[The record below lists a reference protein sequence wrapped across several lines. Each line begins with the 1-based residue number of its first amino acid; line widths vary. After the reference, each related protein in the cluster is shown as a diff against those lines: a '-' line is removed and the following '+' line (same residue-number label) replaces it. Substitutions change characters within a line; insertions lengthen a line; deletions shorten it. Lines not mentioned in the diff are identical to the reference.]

1 MPLSRPTLH
10 PSTVA
15 KYFGVDSCQMFLHWQ
30 YDEEAQDE
38 LNSRP
43 WETDEKNPVLTGEGI
58 NFEHRQLDMLDEA
71 TYEFI
76 GPQESDWDGYDRRI
90 GAERDVPESSVR
102 TLIQNAASRDPDDD
116 VIVLHQPSLSGTVGA
131 YEVSGSA
138 DIVFIAP
145 TEDSVRILLTELKN
159 SDERKVQHSYQAA
172 IYASLLQQTA
182 EDAGIHCSLDNI
194 YGAVITQTNNFRSG
208 IRDVDSFDY
217 SRYLAKLDLKLQAG
231 NEFDE
236 VLETPFEETRNRIDN
251 RCASCEYESVCM
263 TRGVESKGLE
273 LLGFDT
279 ATQEALEGIDVDG
292 GVTDLEDFALLFE
305 QPGTDGSHTDSSA
318 LQPRNERLVAA
329 VREQTDITN
338 LQMRTQ
344 IAFHFLTELN
354 DEYGSD
360 PDLFGHHLQGTG
372 YNLPRDDHGQN
383 YPDSADYPSGSLI
396 KVYLFVQHDHAL
408 NRITILNALV
418 ENSET
423 GSREFATEIVDDI
436 HTEADAKDYQ
446 EQRLLRDF
454 FAELGEAIS
463 AVAPDLR
470 DYGLSES
477 VGFPHLY
484 FYSYQQRESL
494 LAALRR
500 CPDIHGSEAVRT
512 LLGLRP
518 AIDQEMVSV
527 LQQDFRERYAF
538 RFSGLGFLQ
547 TTAQYCR
554 QETDTTTDDSGWF
567 SWVTSWNSD
576 REVDVT
582 QLFRRGLFDGLV
594 SHNHPTGGIEL
605 NHSVPREVDS
615 SSHNL
620 ATWAYPVR
628 NRETEQIPPAYLWGV
643 RDELDPTASD
653 DPELIRDFLYR
664 SNDHNTRITE
674 DDVKL
679 LARQFSFAVRHIER
693 STWNKDSF
701 VDKQP
706 VDVSDFRNIQFTPR
720 SLADT
725 VREYQ
730 QLEFWAEKNKQESY
744 YRQPLVE
751 RAASG
756 NSLIFENTN
765 PRIETDDN
773 GWENAFINGE
783 LLKYDRTPYDPD
795 GHTSVAPNPLS
806 IDDWSVLTQVT
817 GDGEI
822 PEVVY
827 RDNPANIQHHATTV
841 VDEVDT
847 DAGTVTGSVLGD
859 WPRGDSDDEMY
870 CVSHQD
876 WVAAS
881 ENDQDDWGILFEESA
896 GSDPLRYVLD
906 PSVDMIPQSRAATA
920 LHPDRID
927 ENVIYQR
934 IAQVFNDSREDLSV
948 DGIHPDVVE
957 QFIDLL
963 EESLPAPAEEEDP
976 GPNADQHGFITDTD
990 SGVML
995 LQGPPGTGK
1004 TKFTLAPTM
1013 LSRVFA
1019 RERTSTDSE
1028 QFVGLISA
1036 LSHDAVD
1043 EALRSVA
1050 ELQEDLNTDFEDLE
1064 IVRICSA
1071 EGQGVDHES
1080 VEHIHYSDPDAA
1092 DRLEELY
1099 TRYVDDST
1107 AEVPSQLVM
1116 AGTPASLYRAIDKMG
1131 EYTADSDGETLMED
1145 GRARYADLVLVDE
1158 ASMIDLPLYLLVGAF
1173 LRQSGQIGLV
1183 GDHRQMEPIQTHD
1196 WESEDRRTIELQTP
1210 FLSALNFHRFLR
1222 GDIDTDEIEHIRRD
1236 PPELDNPGE
1245 TIPLHQLTFTYRL
1258 PEDAAQMHTDL
1269 VYEEDDIE
1277 LTSRANHDPFPDPEG
1292 DVPDPLSPVLD
1303 PSTEISL
1310 LEHTDGS
1317 AEKRSPIE
1325 QAIIEEIL
1333 SHYDIV
1339 EEHTEETNPR
1349 EEITVGVVVPF
1360 NRQKD
1365 ALNASVEIPD
1375 TVKVDTVEKFQ
1386 GRERDLII
1394 VSATSSDSGY
1404 INRLTEFL
1412 LDPNRFNVA
1421 ASRMMRKVIVVGG
1434 SGLFQASSGN
1444 VNDFDSQSLWLDFYG
1459 HMGGFEDIAS
1469 KRLDEILDIGRYEDV
1484 VEQSFVRPSENPAV
1498 FIRDGYDADFEFE
1511 ERL

>member
-1 MPLSRPTLH
+1 
-10 PSTVA
+10 
-15 KYFGVDSCQMFLHWQ
+15 MFLTWN
-30 YDEEAQDE
+30 YDEVAQNE
-38 LNSRP
+38 FNSRP
-43 WETDEKNPVLTGEGI
+43 WEADEKNPILTGEGI
-58 NFEHRQLDMLDEA
+58 SFEHRQLELLDEA

-76 GPQESDWDGYDRRI
+76 GPQTSDWDGYDRRI
-90 GAERDVPESSVR
+90 GAGRDVPESSVR
-102 TLIQNAASRDPDDD
+102 TLMQDAASRDPDDD
-116 VIVLHQPSLSGTVGA
+116 VIVIHQPSLAGAVGA
-131 YEVSGSA
+131 YDISGSA
-138 DIVFIAP
+138 DIVFVAP
-145 TEDSVRILLTELKN
+145 TEDSVRILLAELKN

-172 IYASLLQQTA
+172 IYAGLLEQTA
-182 EDAGIHCSLDNI
+182 EDAGVDCSLDTI
-194 YGAVITQTNNFRSG
+194 YGAVITQANNFRNG
-208 IRDVDSFDY
+208 IGDVDTFDY

-251 RCASCEYESVCM
+251 RCASCQYESVCL
-263 TRGVESKGLE
+263 TRGAESKGLE

-292 GVTDLEDFALLFE
+292 GVRDLEDFALLFD
-305 QPGTDGSHTDSSA
+305 QPGTDSSQTDASA
-318 LQPRNERLVAA
+318 LEPRNEDLVAA
-329 VREQTDITN
+329 VREQTDIAN
-338 LQMRTQ
+338 LQIRTQ
-344 IAFHFLTELN
+344 IAFHFLTEL
-354 DEYGSD
+354 DSDYGNS

-372 YNLPRDDHGQN
+372 YNLPRDDHGQD
-383 YPDSADYPSGSLI
+383 YPDDADYPSGSLV

-408 NRITILNALV
+408 NRVTILNALV

-423 GSREFATEIVDDI
+423 EAREFATEIVDDI
-436 HTEADAKDYQ
+436 HTESDAKDYQ
-446 EQRLLRDF
+446 EQRLLREF
-454 FAELGEAIS
+454 FAGLGEAIS
-463 AVAPDLR
+463 AVAPNLR
-470 DYGLSES
+470 DDGLPES

-538 RFSGLGFLQ
+538 RFSGLGVLQ

-554 QETDTTTDDSGWF
+554 QDTDTTTDESGWF
-567 SWVTSWNSD
+567 SWVTSWHPD
-576 REVDVT
+576 REVDLT
-582 QLFRRGLFDGLV
+582 QIFRRGLFDGLV
-594 SHNHPTGGIEL
+594 SHGRPAGGIEL
-605 NHSVPREVDS
+605 DHSVSREVDQ

-620 ATWAYPVR
+620 ASWAYPVR
-628 NRETEQIPPAYLWGV
+628 NRETEQIPPAYVWGV
-643 RDELDPTASD
+643 HDELDPAASD
-653 DPELIRDFLYR
+653 DPELIREFLYR
-664 SNDHNTRITE
+664 SDDHTTRITE
-674 DDVKL
+674 DDLEL
-679 LARQFSFAVRHIER
+679 LARQFSFAIRHIER

-701 VDKQP
+701 VGKQP
-706 VDVSDFRNIQFTPR
+706 IDLADFREIRFTPQ

-725 VREYQ
+725 LREYQ

-765 PRIETDDN
+765 PRVETDEN
-773 GWENAFINGE
+773 GWENAFIDGT
-783 LLKYDRTPYDPD
+783 LLRYDRTPYNPD
-795 GHTSVAPNPLS
+795 EHTSVAPNPLS
-806 IDDWSVLTQVT
+806 IEDWCVLTQVT
-817 GDGEI
+817 DDGEI

-827 RDNPANIQHHATTV
+827 RDNPATIQHHATTV
-841 VDEVDT
+841 VDDVDT
-847 DAGTVTGSVLGD
+847 DAGSVTGSVLGS

-870 CVSHQD
+870 CVRHQD

-881 ENDQDDWGILFEESA
+881 ENDVGDWGILFEDSA
-896 GSDPLRYVLD
+896 GDDPLSYVLD

-927 ENVIYQR
+927 ENVIYHR
-934 IAQVFNDSREDLSV
+934 IAQVFNDNREDLSI

-957 QFIDLL
+957 QFLDLL
-963 EESLPAPAEEEDP
+963 KESLPAPAEEDEY

-1019 RERTSTDSE
+1019 SERGSTDSA

-1050 ELQEDLNTDFEDLE
+1050 ELREDLDAEFEDLE

-1080 VEHIHYSDPDAA
+1080 VEHIHYSDPADA

-1099 TRYVDDST
+1099 TTYVDDTT
-1107 AEVPSQLVM
+1107 ADVPGQLVM
-1116 AGTPASLYRAIDKMG
+1116 AGTPPSLYRAIDKMG
-1131 EYTADSDGETLMED
+1131 EYAADSDGETLMEA

-1158 ASMIDLPLYLLVGAF
+1158 ASMMDLPLYLLVGAF

-1183 GDHRQMEPIQTHD
+1183 GDHRQMEPIQTHE

-1222 GDIDTDEIEHIRRD
+1222 GDVDIDEIEHIRRN
-1236 PPELDNPGE
+1236 PPELDSPAE
-1245 TIPLHQLTFTYRL
+1245 AIPLHQLTVTYRL
-1258 PEDAAQMHTDL
+1258 PDVAAQMHTDL
-1269 VYEEDDIE
+1269 VYDQDDIE
-1277 LTSRANHDPFPDPEG
+1277 LTSRASHDPFPEPAG
-1292 DVPDPLSPVLD
+1292 DVPGPLSPVLD

-1317 AEKRSPIE
+1317 AEKRSPVE

-1339 EEHTEETNPR
+1339 EEHTEETDPR

-1365 ALNASVEIPD
+1365 ALNASTELPD
-1375 TVKVDTVEKFQ
+1375 AVKVDTVEKFQ

-1394 VSATSSDSGY
+1394 VSATSSDTGY

-1421 ASRMMRKVIVVGG
+1421 ASRMMRKVIVVCG
-1434 SGLFQASSGN
+1434 SGLFQASSGS

-1459 HMGGFEDIAS
+1459 HMGGFESIGS
-1469 KRLDEILDIGRYEDV
+1469 NSLDELLDMSRYEDIV
-1484 VEQSFVRPSENPAV
+1484 DQSFVRPSVTPAV
-1498 FIRDGYDADFEFE
+1498 FVRDGYDDAFEFE
-1511 ERL
+1511 AVN